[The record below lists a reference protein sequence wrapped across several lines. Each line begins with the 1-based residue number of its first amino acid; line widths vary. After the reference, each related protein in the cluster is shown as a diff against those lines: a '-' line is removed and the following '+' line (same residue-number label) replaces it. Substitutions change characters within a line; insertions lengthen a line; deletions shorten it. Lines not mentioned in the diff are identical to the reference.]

1 MFPCPDSG
9 PSAQQLSLA
18 NALVA
23 YCAHCDQ
30 LENLG
35 PFVTRVAHKHVSFSV
50 QPEQVDRLISSYIYT
65 IYTIYLHYLHYLQY
79 PVVGGVLLATL
90 EEVLGKETFNEAVK
104 GAVAEAYFFLADIF
118 IR

>member
-1 MFPCPDSG
+1 MIHLSAVTRFPRPDSG

-50 QPEQVDRLISSYIYT
+50 QPEQVDR
-65 IYTIYLHYLHYLQY
+65 
-79 PVVGGVLLATL
+79 
-90 EEVLGKETFNEAVK
+90 
-104 GAVAEAYFFLADIF
+104 
-118 IR
+118 